1 MGNTNF
7 NLYCMYH
14 EIKKLREVDRRS
26 IQWIADH
33 LKLNFRTVKK
43 LLDMEPD
50 AFQEYLKMNAKRS
63 CVLDP
68 YRDFVESRLQ
78 LFPETSSA
86 QMLDWLKEN
95 YPDLPTVHPK
105 TAYNFVMRIRQDYGI
120 PKLAVCSRDPIH
132 SPKCGGGTRKGF

>member
-7 NLYCMYH
+7 DLYCMYH
-14 EIKKLREVDRRS
+14 EIKRLREVDRRS
-26 IQWIADH
+26 IQWIANH

-68 YRDFVESRLQ
+68 YHDFVENRL
-78 LFPETSSA
+78 LIN
-86 QMLDWLKEN
+86 DEN
-95 YPDLPTVHPK
+95 GLLVAMHILP
-105 TAYNFVMRIRQDYGI
+105 
-120 PKLAVCSRDPIH
+120 
-132 SPKCGGGTRKGF
+132 